1 MVHIILKTRISVTK
15 GIKSKAHPSKIITF
29 LGHFLI
35 LFVNWS
41 NLAICGQSSVTVF
54 SEKNSMCLN
63 AVLTLKCPDISNV
76 LREQRSRATN
86 ETLIKSLKKSPRPP
100 QTGGQARPT
109 AAKLLSWGLNF
120 LPWPSEGSIPS
131 HMEANSR
138 RQSLPTVLIKRH
150 ILKNRKGV
158 YLYTYFFPRHNPYL
172 CKIIMPVFNRFQW
185 VGKERFS

>member
-1 MVHIILKTRISVTK
+1 MVHIIVKTRISVTK
-15 GIKSKAHPSKIITF
+15 GINSKAHPSKIITF
-29 LGHFLI
+29 LGHFLM

-109 AAKLLSWGLNF
+109 AAKLLSCKDWTSYLGPLRAVFPHTWRQTPEDNLC
-120 LPWPSEGSIPS
+120 LP
-131 HMEANSR
+131 
-138 RQSLPTVLIKRH
+138 
-150 ILKNRKGV
+150 
-158 YLYTYFFPRHNPYL
+158 F
-172 CKIIMPVFNRFQW
+172 
-185 VGKERFS
+185 